1 MADLDAGARTQAGPA
16 TGADGPGSPP
26 AAADAPVGA
35 AGAAT
40 RSPDRTLV
48 IVATDG
54 VAYLVHWLVILIL
67 LSQAFTSVLRP
78 PGGSVPVGLVAG
90 LVCLLWSAFCLGMG
104 ILRGTRP
111 DGADLPPPV
120 WLSVASSAGCLV
132 SLALLQ
138 ADSGVPG
145 PWAAELGAGA
155 LLVASVTV
163 WRGEW
168 VGGALGLVL
177 GAAVLLDPRPAE
189 SAGLA
194 LRAPVT
200 GAVAGGALIAAGF
213 AVALALRWVRGSAQR
228 LQESLDARDELLV
241 RERSVRAASRVA
253 AEVERSL
260 HDTALN
266 TLETIAAHG
275 EHLARELVV
284 ARCRSDVERLSLWR
298 SDTGVRD
305 FDEVL
310 ARLARHAEHL
320 GLTLD
325 VDRVGPLPGSPSAV
339 AVPPPVLSAFAGA
352 ATEALTN
359 VAKHAGVD
367 RATLLVVSNRASIQ
381 LLVGDEGVGLG
392 ATTSGFGVVSSVA
405 ERMAAVGGTALV
417 SPGPGRGGTVVAL
430 GWQPEP
436 NAIPDIGGDLLVRV
450 AGVVVAV
457 ATLLAGVT
465 TALVVLDWQAYAQPW
480 SALVSAVIPVLVAA
494 WILNNTRAGGA
505 VGPGQVLAACATYL
519 AVAASSVLADP
530 TCASVLAEGVF
541 LDSRATLV
549 VVVLLLAPRPG
560 VLVALVGTVVLA
572 HVGAALAWLTRSPG
586 CGPDTASTGVYV
598 AAGLAAVWLFAR
610 WIDRASAAYGRVRAE
625 ATEAEIRIQS
635 RISVRA
641 EEELWVADTLASAQ
655 ALLGSI
661 ADGRQ
666 DPAAPGTRAECAAE
680 ASFLRSLLAV
690 GRAPERLR
698 RAARIWLR
706 LLHAAGCPV
715 HVRGSFGDCAPP
727 APVVGRV
734 GGILDTVCALAPG
747 ADVTLAAWRDPK
759 ASSLMVTAM
768 GPAVERAAEP
778 LASRVDQVSGPLAW
792 RELATDAV
800 TVEWSWP
807 TQEVSGQSPSSR

>member
-1 MADLDAGARTQAGPA
+1 MADLDAEAQTWIAPVA
-16 TGADGPGSPP
+16 APGSPGP
-26 AAADAPVGA
+26 APAGPDAPAGA
-35 AGAAT
+35 AGASMRT
-40 RSPDRTLV
+40 PDRTLV
-48 IVATDG
+48 LVATDG

-67 LSQAFTSVLRP
+67 LSQAVTSVLRP
-78 PGGSVPVGLVAG
+78 PGGSVAVGLVAG

-120 WLSVASSAGCLV
+120 WLSVVASAGCLV

-138 ADSGVPG
+138 ADSGLPG
-145 PWAAELGAGA
+145 PWAAELGAAA
-155 LLVASVTV
+155 LLVVSVTV

-177 GAAVLLDPRPAE
+177 GALVLLDPRAAA
-189 SAGLA
+189 AGVA
-194 LRAPVT
+194 LPTPVT

-213 AVALALRWVRGSAQR
+213 GVALALRWVRRSARR

-241 RERSVRAASRVA
+241 RERSVQAASRIA

-320 GLTLD
+320 GLHLEI
-325 VDRVGPLPGSPSAV
+325 DRVGPPPGSSSSV
-339 AVPPPVLSAFAGA
+339 AVPPPVLAAIAGA

-367 RATLLVVSNRASIQ
+367 HATLLVVSNRASIQ
-381 LLVGDEGVGLG
+381 LLVGDEGVGLR
-392 ATTSGFGVVSSVA
+392 ATTGGFGVVSSVA

-417 SPGPGRGGTVVAL
+417 SPGPGRRGTVVAL

-436 NAIPDIGGDLLVRV
+436 DEVPDIGGDLLVRV

-465 TALVVLDWQAYAQPW
+465 SALVVLDWSTYAQPW
-480 SALVSAVIPVLVAA
+480 SALVAAVIPVLVAA
-494 WILNNTRAGGA
+494 WVLNDAQAGGA
-505 VGPGQVLAACATYL
+505 VGPGKVLAACATYV
-519 AVAASSVLADP
+519 AVAASSVLSDP
-530 TCASVLAEGVF
+530 TCSSVLGEGVF
-541 LDSRATLV
+541 LDARATLV
-549 VVVLLLAPRPG
+549 IVVLLLAPRRG
-560 VLVALVGTVVLA
+560 VLAALIGTVVLA
-572 HVGAALAWLTRSPG
+572 HVGGAIAWNDQSAG
-586 CGPDTASTGVYV
+586 CGPETASTGVYV
-598 AAGLAAVWLFAR
+598 VAALGAVWLFAR
-610 WIDRASAAYGRVRAE
+610 WIDRATAAYGRARAE
-625 ATEAEIRIQS
+625 ATEAEVRIQS

-661 ADGRQ
+661 AEGRQ
-666 DPAAPGTRAECAAE
+666 DPAAPTTRAECATE

-706 LLHAAGCPV
+706 LLHSAGCPV
-715 HVRGSFGDCAPP
+715 HVRGSFGDCSPP

-734 GGILDTVCALAPG
+734 GGVLDTVCALAPG
-747 ADVTLAAWRDPK
+747 SDVTLSAWRDPK
-759 ASSLMVTAM
+759 ASSLMVTAR
-768 GPAVERAAEP
+768 GPAVERAEEP
-778 LASRVDQVSGPLAW
+778 LVGRVDRVAGPLAW
-792 RELATDAV
+792 RELAADSV

-807 TQEVSGQSPSSR
+807 TEQLPGESPPSR